1 MENNNKN
8 ALHKESKKLD
18 IPIIP
23 QNNLD
28 FVYQDFDNSS
38 INRDVTDRYSK
49 SFLSMYTIPS
59 QSLSFDMPKLC
70 LDKCT

>member
-49 SFLSMYTIPS
+49 SFLNMYTIPS
-59 QSLSFDMPKLC
+59 QSLSFDMPKLF

>member
-49 SFLSMYTIPS
+49 SFFKYVYHPFTIPIFWYAEIIS
-59 QSLSFDMPKLC
+59 R
-70 LDKCT
+70 

>member
-59 QSLSFDMPKLC
+59 QSLSFDMPKLF
-70 LDKCT
+70 LDTCT

>member
-28 FVYQDFDNSS
+28 FVYQDFDNSG
-38 INRDVTDRYSK
+38 INRVT
-49 SFLSMYTIPS
+49 
-59 QSLSFDMPKLC
+59 
-70 LDKCT
+70 

>member
-8 ALHKESKKLD
+8 ALHKESEKLD
-18 IPIIP
+18 NSIIP
-23 QNNLD
+23 QNNLN
-28 FVYQDFDNSS
+28 FVYQDFDNSG

-59 QSLSFDMPKLC
+59 QSLSFDMPKLF